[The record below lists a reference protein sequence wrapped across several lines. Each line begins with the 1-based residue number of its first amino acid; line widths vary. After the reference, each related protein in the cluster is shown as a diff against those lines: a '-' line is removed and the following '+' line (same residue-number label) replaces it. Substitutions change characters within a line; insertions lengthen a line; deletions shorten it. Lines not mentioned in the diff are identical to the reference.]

1 MALRMVQAEAAGKT
15 MDISAASDRRAT
27 GGALLLGLGLGGFFD
42 GIVFHQLLEW
52 HHMLSHLSGYSPNT
66 LQGLKDNTRADGFF
80 HAACW
85 LLTVAGLLILW
96 STTGGQR
103 RTLPMG
109 SLIGWLL
116 VGWGAF
122 NVVEGVI
129 DHEILELHHVR
140 EVSRHPALWDIAF
153 LVWGATMV
161 IAGLL
166 LTRNRAFRG
175 RMLTSIPHE
184 PS

>member
-42 GIVFHQLLEW
+42 GIVFHQILEW
-52 HHMLSHLSGYSPNT
+52 HHMLSHLSDYPPNT

-85 LLTVAGLLILW
+85 LLSVAGLLILW
-96 STTGGQR
+96 STTRGQGPA
-103 RTLPMG
+103 LSM
-109 SLIGWLL
+109 SWLIGWLL

-129 DHEILELHHVR
+129 DHEIFELHHVR
-140 EVSRHPALWDIAF
+140 EASHHPAIWDIAF
-153 LVWGATMV
+153 LVWGAAMV
-161 IAGLL
+161 LAGLL
-166 LTRNRAFRG
+166 LSKNQA
-175 RMLTSIPHE
+175 
-184 PS
+184 